1 MTKNNILLS
10 VLSGLLLATSWFFKP
25 FALLILVAIVPL
37 LLVENSVEGLKDSQ
51 KKMTLYASI
60 TFLIWN
66 SLTIWWIYKATL
78 FGAIFAV
85 IGNSFLMLFTFCLYF
100 WLRRKSNF
108 RISNYTLII
117 WWLAFEFAYLRTEIS
132 FPWLHL
138 GNTFSTTPSLV
149 QWYEYT
155 GTLGGTLLVLFVN
168 ISLSRIII
176 AFKKSKNNK
185 HTIYQTIATLFIPA
199 FLFTYSWFVY
209 SNYEEKGEAVE
220 VVVVQ
225 PNIDPYKEKFD
236 GLSDREQLDR
246 ILDLAA
252 KKITPDT
259 RMVVAPETAI
269 TENVWENNIENA
281 MSSLVISNFLS
292 NWQNLSVLIGA
303 STRKIYENGETPSPT
318 AIAFRDTAIFY
329 DRYNTALMYDS
340 AEIQIYHK
348 SRLVIGV
355 EKMPY
360 PKYLKFLESISIDLG
375 GTVGSLGTQ
384 ETPSV
389 FKFGNIMS
397 APVICYESV
406 YGEYVTEYVHEGAN
420 MLSII
425 TNDGWWG
432 NTPGYKQHLS
442 FASLRAIETRRTIAR
457 SANTGI
463 SCFVNQRGEILQPT
477 EWWTPDVISDKV
489 HLNTETT
496 FYTKYGDWLGR
507 AAGIFSLL
515 LLAYGITLVL
525 QSRRVSLKKRHSQ
538 ETDN

>member
-1 MTKNNILLS
+1 MTKNNLLLS
-10 VLSGLLLATSWFFKP
+10 VLSGLLLAASWFIKP
-25 FALLILVAIVPL
+25 FALLILIAIVPL
-37 LLVENSVEGLKDSQ
+37 LLVENSVEGLKNARKQ
-51 KKMTLYASI
+51 MTLYASI
-60 TFLIWN
+60 TFLVWN
-66 SLTIWWIYKATL
+66 SLTIWWIYNATL

-85 IGNSFLMLFTFCLYF
+85 IGNSFLMLFTFYLYF

-108 RISNYTLII
+108 KISSYTLII

-132 FPWLHL
+132 FPWLNL
-138 GNTFSTTPSLV
+138 GNTFSATPSLI

-168 ISLSRIII
+168 ISLSKILI
-176 AFKKSKNNK
+176 AFKESKNNK
-185 HTIYQTIATLFIPA
+185 HTVYQTIATILIPA

-225 PNIDPYKEKFD
+225 PNIDPYYEKFE

-252 KKITPDT
+252 KKITPNT

-269 TENVWENNIENA
+269 TEYMWENNMENS
-281 MSSLVISNFLS
+281 MSSMVIHDFLS
-292 NWQNLSVLIGA
+292 NWQNLSILIGA
-303 STRKIYENGETPSPT
+303 STRKIYRYDETPSPT
-318 AIAFRDTAIFY
+318 ARSFSDTAIFY
-329 DRYNTALMYDS
+329 DRYNTGLMYDS
-340 AEIQIYHK
+340 AKIQIHHK
-348 SRLVIGV
+348 SKLVVGV
-355 EKMPY
+355 EMMPY
-360 PKYLKFLESISIDLG
+360 PEYLKFLESISLNLG

-384 ETPSV
+384 EIPSV
-389 FKFGNIMS
+389 FKFGNILA
-397 APVICYESV
+397 APIICYESV
-406 YGEYVTEYVHEGAN
+406 YGEYVTEYVSQGAN

-432 NTPGYKQHLS
+432 DTPGYKQHLS
-442 FASLRAIETRRTIAR
+442 FASLRAIETRRAIAR

-515 LLAYGITLVL
+515 LMAYGITLVL
-525 QSRRVSLKKRHSQ
+525 QSRRVSLKKRHSKKL
-538 ETDN
+538 DN